1 MNKSTHRGN
10 QAKLN
15 LLTTKQTNKRVV
27 IVIRVLNSQG
37 VARNVENTFTET
49 DLLSLKFRHV
59 KSYLQYTLQSIKMC
73 INIFHLPNK
82 NIRPYLNPWFLKCGY
97 PMIR

>member
-15 LLTTKQTNKRVV
+15 LLTTKLTNKRVV

-49 DLLSLKFRHV
+49 
-59 KSYLQYTLQSIKMC
+59 SYH
-73 INIFHLPNK
+73 INQD
-82 NIRPYLNPWFLKCGY
+82 
-97 PMIR
+97 M

>member
-49 DLLSLKFRHV
+49 
-59 KSYLQYTLQSIKMC
+59 SYH
-73 INIFHLPNK
+73 INQD
-82 NIRPYLNPWFLKCGY
+82 
-97 PMIR
+97 M